1 MGLKEEVLDMK
12 KEVKEIREQSF
23 AMELL
28 KEDHR
33 KNKRQF
39 IVIMVLIGCLALAMS
54 YIIYLLNDINT
65 ATEIIDI
72 NNVETIDNSHI
83 KIGNDIWEE

>member
-65 ATEIIDI
+65 TAETIDI